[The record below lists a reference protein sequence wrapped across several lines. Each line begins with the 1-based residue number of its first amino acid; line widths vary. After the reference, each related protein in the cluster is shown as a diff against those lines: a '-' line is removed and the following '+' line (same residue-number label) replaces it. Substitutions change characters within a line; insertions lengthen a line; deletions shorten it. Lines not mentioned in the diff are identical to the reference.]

1 MTRLLLWLLAVAG
14 ATIVPATP
22 AFAHAGDTTSVSHYR
37 VTVTGLSSPLD
48 GLSVRVVEGGARLE
62 LSNTSGRT
70 IEVLGYSGEP
80 YLEVRPDGTW
90 ENVHSP
96 ATYVNQTLGGGTAVP
111 PVANPTSAPA
121 WRRVSDDTT
130 VRWHDQRTQWNEAA
144 VTGDREQRLRE
155 WVVPLRDQV
164 RTFDVQGTLDYVPPP
179 RAWLWWAGAALL
191 GLAVAGAAMR
201 WPGSAGPVSAV
212 AGLTTLGYVGAGALD
227 GGGWAAVPIVA
238 GLLAC
243 SAVFRPAPF
252 HLTLAGFVL
261 AAFAGFGSADVFFAA
276 VVPSA
281 GPGWF
286 ARLAVLMAIGAGAGL
301 ALTGVL
307 RMRAAIPASSI
318 SELPVEKTESLS
330 E

>member
-14 ATIVPATP
+14 PAIGPATP

-37 VTVTGLSSPLD
+37 VAVTGLSSPLD

-111 PVANPTSAPA
+111 PAADPTSAPA
-121 WRRVSDDTT
+121 WRRVSGDTT
-130 VRWHDQRTQWNEAA
+130 VRWHDQRTQWNEVA

-155 WVVPLRDQV
+155 WTVPLRDQV

-179 RAWLWWAGAALL
+179 RAWVWWTGAALL
-191 GLAVAGAAMR
+191 AVAVSALSRR

-212 AGLTTLGYVGAGALD
+212 AGLITLGYVGAGVLD
-227 GGGWAAVPIVA
+227 GGGWAAVPIAA

-243 SAVFRPAPF
+243 AAVHRPAPF
-252 HLTLAGFVL
+252 LLTLAGFVL

-286 ARLAVLMAIGAGAGL
+286 ARLAVAVAIGAGAGL
-301 ALTGVL
+301 AFTGVL
-307 RMRAAIPASSI
+307 RMRAAIPPSSI
-318 SELPVEKTESLS
+318 SESPARRSEALS